1 MRKRL
6 GFRECGR
13 HTSGVTPEG
22 EIPAPFLAS
31 FWGEGAFSLH
41 SFALLRLCLAAPKS
55 VASVGLWEARPL
67 MGYQNRKTASGSRF
81 LGMDYQNMNEEQ
93 LAAALD
99 QQVRSNTALN
109 TENTLLETFL
119 NRHGAADTDFA
130 DAGGRGRDGKKKTR
144 RSSGGGGDDGGGG
157 PQDGGA
163 GGGGGKSRRS
173 GKGRGGPTA
182 LTMQQKNDVATQ
194 EADAV
199 QKEIVDTR
207 VRSEKLLDTLRSV
220 IEETAIRLTDLK
232 KDAYE
237 FKRDIVVGAEN
248 FRTGKTMA
256 EKVVRYMEEKLRQKD
271 AMVEKL
277 KLKNQTLKTQLAK
290 VDAQLR
296 QKEEMGDVLHYIDF
310 HQLQIENKQYVAKIE
325 ERNQELLKLK
335 MTTGSTVQV
344 LNSLKKQLGDIIAE
358 SDWLRKEIGARS
370 EMLKRIKRDNISVND
385 EIMAEKKRLGKFRS
399 AREETE
405 GMPQVIDYVNQKRK
419 EYEVEAKIKNWG
431 RKIEIAEMEARRLRK
446 QRQRQG
452 AFMRS
457 AS

>member
-1 MRKRL
+1 M
-6 GFRECGR
+6 
-13 HTSGVTPEG
+13 S
-22 EIPAPFLAS
+22 A
-31 FWGEGAFSLH
+31 
-41 SFALLRLCLAAPKS
+41 
-55 VASVGLWEARPL
+55 
-67 MGYQNRKTASGSRF
+67 Y
-81 LGMDYQNMNEEQ
+81 DDMNEED

-99 QQVRSNTALN
+99 QQILSNTNLQ
-109 TENTLLETFL
+109 TENTLLENFL
-119 NRHGAADTDFA
+119 HRNNATDV
-130 DAGGRGRDGKKKTR
+130 DYGRGDAKKKGRGQAR
-144 RSSGGGGDDGGGG
+144 RSSDNNNNNSPAGGDDEGK
-157 PQDGGA
+157 DGDSPA
-163 GGGGGKSRRS
+163 KRRTA
-173 GKGRGGPTA
+173 KGRGSPSN
-182 LTMQQKNDVATQ
+182 LSLQQKNDVASQ
-194 EADAV
+194 ESDSIS
-199 QKEIVDTR
+199 KEIEETR
-207 VRSEKLLDTLRSV
+207 VRSEKLIDTLRSV

-277 KLKNQTLKTQLAK
+277 KLKNQTLKTQLGK

-344 LNSLKKQLGDIIAE
+344 LNTLKKQLGDIINE
-358 SDWLRKEIGARS
+358 SDWLRKEISARS

-385 EIMAEKKRLGKFRS
+385 EIMVEKKKLTKFRS
-399 AREETE
+399 AKEETE

-419 EYEVEAKIKNWG
+419 EYEVEAKMKNWE
-431 RKIEIAEMEARRLRK
+431 RKIEISEMEARRLRK
-446 QRQRQG
+446 QRQRNG

-457 AS
+457 

>member
-1 MRKRL
+1 
-6 GFRECGR
+6 
-13 HTSGVTPEG
+13 
-22 EIPAPFLAS
+22 
-31 FWGEGAFSLH
+31 
-41 SFALLRLCLAAPKS
+41 
-55 VASVGLWEARPL
+55 
-67 MGYQNRKTASGSRF
+67 
-81 LGMDYQNMNEEQ
+81 MDEEQ

-99 QQVRSNTALN
+99 QQVRANAALS
-109 TENTLLETFL
+109 TENSLLESYL
-119 NRHGAADTDFA
+119 ARHGAADTDFSE
-130 DAGGRGRDGKKKTR
+130 AGRRDGKKKARSR
-144 RSSGGGGDDGGGG
+144 RAAGDGADEGGGADGKKRG
-157 PQDGGA
+157 
-163 GGGGGKSRRS
+163 
-173 GKGRGGPTA
+173 GRGGRAGPGA
-182 LTMQQKNDVATQ
+182 ADEKLTMQQKNDIASQ

-199 QKEIVDTR
+199 QKEIVEDR
-207 VRSEKLLDTLRSV
+207 IKSEKLIDTLKSV

-271 AMVEKL
+271 AAVEKL

-290 VDAQLR
+290 VDTQLR

-344 LNSLKKQLGDIIAE
+344 LNQLKKQLSDIISE

-385 EIMAEKKRLGKFRS
+385 EILREKKRLGKFRS

-405 GMPQVIDYVNQKRK
+405 GMPQVIDYVNQRRK
-419 EYEVEAKIKNWG
+419 EYDLVQQIKNWE
-431 RKIEIAEMEARRLRK
+431 RKIEIAELEARRVRK

-452 AFMRS
+452 AYLR
-457 AS
+457 ATGR

>member
-1 MRKRL
+1 
-6 GFRECGR
+6 
-13 HTSGVTPEG
+13 
-22 EIPAPFLAS
+22 
-31 FWGEGAFSLH
+31 
-41 SFALLRLCLAAPKS
+41 
-55 VASVGLWEARPL
+55 
-67 MGYQNRKTASGSRF
+67 
-81 LGMDYQNMNEEQ
+81 MDEEE

-99 QQVRSNTALN
+99 QQVLANNNLQ
-109 TENTLLETFL
+109 TENTLLENFL
-119 NRHGAADTDFA
+119 HRNGAANIDFSEA
-130 DAGGRGRDGKKKTR
+130 ARRDAKKKNR
-144 RSSGGGGDDGGGG
+144 GGGGARRSPTDGEDEGK
-157 PQDGGA
+157 DGE
-163 GGGGGKSRRS
+163 SRRRNA
-173 GKGRGGPTA
+173 KGRSSPSN
-182 LTMQQKNDVATQ
+182 LSLQQKNEVATR
-194 EADAV
+194 ESESIG
-199 QKEIVDTR
+199 KEIEETR
-207 VRSEKLLDTLRSV
+207 VRSEKLIDTLRSV

-277 KLKNQTLKTQLAK
+277 KLKNQTLKIQLGK

-344 LNSLKKQLGDIIAE
+344 LNTLKKQLGDIINE
-358 SDWLRKEIGARS
+358 SDWLRKEISARS

-385 EIMAEKKRLGKFRS
+385 EIMVEKKKLTKFRS
-399 AREETE
+399 AKEETE

-419 EYEVEAKIKNWG
+419 EYEVDTKIKNWD
-431 RKIEIAEMEARRLRK
+431 RKIEISEMEARRLRK

-452 AFMRS
+452 AFMRN
-457 AS
+457 

>member
-1 MRKRL
+1 MSSY
-6 GFRECGR
+6 E
-13 HTSGVTPEG
+13 
-22 EIPAPFLAS
+22 
-31 FWGEGAFSLH
+31 
-41 SFALLRLCLAAPKS
+41 
-55 VASVGLWEARPL
+55 
-67 MGYQNRKTASGSRF
+67 
-81 LGMDYQNMNEEQ
+81 DMNEEE

-99 QQVRSNTALN
+99 QQVLANTNLQ
-109 TENTLLETFL
+109 TENTLLENFL
-119 NRHGAADTDFA
+119 QRNGAANIDYTLPSKKK
-130 DAGGRGRDGKKKTR
+130 GRGGTR
-144 RSSGGGGDDGGGG
+144 RSTENSPTGDDDSK
-157 PQDGGA
+157 DGESPT
-163 GGGGGKSRRS
+163 KRRT
-173 GKGRGGPTA
+173 GKGRGSPTN
-182 LTMQQKNDVATQ
+182 LTLQQKNDIASQ
-194 EADAV
+194 ESDSIG
-199 QKEIVDTR
+199 KEIEETR
-207 VRSEKLLDTLRSV
+207 VRSEKLIDTLRSV

-277 KLKNQTLKTQLAK
+277 KLKNQTLKIQLGK

-344 LNSLKKQLGDIIAE
+344 LNTLKKQLGDIINE
-358 SDWLRKEIGARS
+358 SDWLRKEISARS
-370 EMLKRIKRDNISVND
+370 DMLKRIKRDNISVND
-385 EIMAEKKRLGKFRS
+385 EIMVERKKLTKFRS

-419 EYEVEAKIKNWG
+419 EYEVEAQIKNWE
-431 RKIEIAEMEARRLRK
+431 RKIEISEMEARRLRK
-446 QRQRQG
+446 QRQRSG
-452 AFMRS
+452 AFMRN
-457 AS
+457 